1 MMIVAGFGQ
10 REPRIADDNR
20 DFRRAVAQISEQPFI
35 AGDLFDQRIDLIEGI
50 SLTCA
55 AVTSQRTGAQ
65 SDYTDAPIAAQ
76 LGETP

>member
-1 MMIVAGFGQ
+1 
-10 REPRIADDNR
+10 
-20 DFRRAVAQISEQPFI
+20 
-35 AGDLFDQRIDLIEGI
+35 
-50 SLTCA
+50 LTCA